1 MTKERW
7 LGLDFGDKTVG
18 VAVSDALG
26 ISAQGVETIRRE
38 RPDKLRRTLARI
50 EALADSYHVAGI
62 VLGFPKNLDGSLG
75 ERAQKT
81 LAFKEMLEKRLQL
94 PVVLEDER
102 LTTNAAHRA
111 LDEAGIKREN
121 RKQYLDT
128 MAASLILQNYLDAN
142 RES

>member
-50 EALADSYHVAGI
+50 EELADSYHVAGI

>member
-50 EALADSYHVAGI
+50 EELADSYHVAGV
-62 VLGFPKNLDGSLG
+62 VLGLPKNLDGSLG

-102 LTTNAAHRA
+102 LTTNEAHRA

>member
-1 MTKERW
+1 MRI
-7 LGLDFGDKTVG
+7 LGLDYGSVTVG
-18 VAVSDALG
+18 VAISDELLLT
-26 ISAQGVETIRRE
+26 AQPLMTIKRE
-38 RPDKLRRTLARI
+38 QENKLRRTLARI
-50 EALADSYHVAGI
+50 EELADSYHVAGV
-62 VLGFPKNLDGSLG
+62 VLGLPKNLDGSLG